1 MTILGSIM
9 SGIFGGPA
17 HAETMPPSVINADV
31 KSASTAA
38 AGEIKAGVTDPIAN
52 AATAMTESVKSID
65 IAANLDK
72 LTAGNKNL
80 DWRKSIVDL
89 MKTLKLDSSLAA
101 RKKLAEELHYTGNTK
116 NTAEMNTWLHQQVMA
131 KLAENGGKL
140 PKDVL
145 HS

>member
-1 MTILGSIM
+1 MSILGSIM
-9 SGIFGGPA
+9 SGIFGGPT
-17 HAETMPPSVINADV
+17 HAETMPPSVINA
-31 KSASTAA
+31 SGTN
-38 AGEIKAGVTDPIAN
+38 PIAN
-52 AATAMTESVKSID
+52 AATPLADSAKSID

-72 LTAGNKNL
+72 LTAGNKDL

-101 RKKLAEELHYTGNTK
+101 RKKLAAELHYAGNTK
-116 NTAEMNTWLHQQVMA
+116 NTAAMNTWLHQQVMA
-131 KLAENGGKL
+131 KLAENGGKV

>member
-1 MTILGSIM
+1 MSILGSIM

-17 HAETMPPSVINADV
+17 HAETMPPSVINADA

-38 AGEIKAGVTDPIAN
+38 AGEIKAPVTDPVAH
-52 AATAMTESVKSID
+52 AATALTDSVKSID

-72 LTAGNKNL
+72 LTAGNKDL

-89 MKTLKLDSSLAA
+89 MKTLKLDSSIAA
-101 RKKLAEELHYTGNTK
+101 RKKLAAELHYTGNTK
-116 NTAEMNTWLHQQVMA
+116 DTAAMNTWLHQQVMA
-131 KLAENGGKL
+131 KLAENGGKV